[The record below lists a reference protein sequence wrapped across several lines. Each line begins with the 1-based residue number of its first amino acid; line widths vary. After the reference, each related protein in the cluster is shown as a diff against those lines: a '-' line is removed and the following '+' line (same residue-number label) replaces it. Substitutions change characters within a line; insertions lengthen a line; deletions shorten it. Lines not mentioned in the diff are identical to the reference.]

1 MMNIYWT
8 ENAEPKGTTLSRV
21 IYGLRSEADGDL
33 LLDAVTE
40 ADIACEYDSV
50 LSFDALVTPYAQ
62 LERRMN
68 VLMRVM
74 DRTAKSVKPVAVQIA
89 NPMKRGGAVHIP
101 VIFEL
106 SDGQTITIFFHNP
119 DTTPSRIAPSDELIS
134 WKWLLNKKDV
144 TIVVAPEKGK
154 DLHVQE
160 VARRLMALADKNSA
174 AFARAN
180 TRRAER
186 LALIEANDKE
196 IAELDGELERMNNEI
211 QAAEI
216 ELEDSKRA
224 LAEAREAAK
233 KRAEEAAEAA
243 RKAQEEAERRA
254 AEEKAAEEA
263 AAQTATQ
270 PPAEEPAP
278 EPTTDRPPNPLRNP
292 RPMEAKRAWAKEEAN
307 KKLKSRNPELVHWS
321 TASVKH
327 WLKLWDYNAFYRNQ
341 NDGRGIIFG
350 RLFETDRS
358 EAKKAS
364 IESGFSAKVRIAS
377 PHHGAE
383 MTMMHELGHALDLR
397 LGFSKSPEFLR
408 FKEKIKGQ
416 DIGYLVSRYAK
427 TNDREL
433 VAEAFAEYMLS
444 DTPRSAA
451 TEIGRML
458 DEAYAKW
465 TGEAK

>member
-1 MMNIYWT
+1 MKIATSDSILERIRGNPVDPTKTLTST
-8 ENAEPKGTTLSRV
+8 EYCEKIKTWLPGAYVDLSNCSNENSKGISIALNKFILRYPMICSESRAIEMISSVKGFDGFLNYNGRIAESNVDEILDNERIEDEFPKDLESKHLEYASTILS
-21 IYGLRSEADGDL
+21 IPGFSE
-33 LLDAVTE
+33 
-40 ADIACEYDSV
+40 V
-50 LSFDALVTPYAQ
+50 LSYEGALTVVGFYKVRSQAIKDALKLP
-62 LERRMN
+62 
-68 VLMRVM
+68 
-74 DRTAKSVKPVAVQIA
+74 KI
-89 NPMKRGGAVHIP
+89 
-101 VIFEL
+101 
-106 SDGQTITIFFHNP
+106 
-119 DTTPSRIAPSDELIS
+119 
-134 WKWLLNKKDV
+134 
-144 TIVVAPEKGK
+144 
-154 DLHVQE
+154 
-160 VARRLMALADKNSA
+160 
-174 AFARAN
+174 N
-180 TRRAER
+180 TR
-186 LALIEANDKE
+186 DF
-196 IAELDGELERMNNEI
+196 LDLCS
-211 QAAEI
+211 Q
-216 ELEDSKRA
+216 
-224 LAEAREAAK
+224 
-233 KRAEEAAEAA
+233 
-243 RKAQEEAERRA
+243 
-254 AEEKAAEEA
+254 
-263 AAQTATQ
+263 
-270 PPAEEPAP
+270 
-278 EPTTDRPPNPLRNP
+278 
-292 RPMEAKRAWAKEEAN
+292 EAKRAWAKEEAN

-364 IESGFSAKVRIAS
+364 IESGFSAKVRITS

>member
-1 MMNIYWT
+1 MQKLEKAKLI
-8 ENAEPKGTTLSRV
+8 AH
-21 IYGLRSEADGDL
+21 
-33 LLDAVTE
+33 LLDAKRRHKMARSQAKRYIGYEIVSWRRRLGMKIATSDSILERIRGNPVDPTKTLTSTE
-40 ADIACEYDSV
+40 YCEKIKTWLPGAYVDLSNCSNENSKGISIALNKFILRYPMICSESRAIETISSVKGFDGFLNYNGRIAESNVDEILNNERIEDEFPKDLESKHLEYASTILSIPGFSEV
-50 LSFDALVTPYAQ
+50 LSYEGALTVVGFYKVRSQAIKDALKLP
-62 LERRMN
+62 
-68 VLMRVM
+68 
-74 DRTAKSVKPVAVQIA
+74 KI
-89 NPMKRGGAVHIP
+89 
-101 VIFEL
+101 
-106 SDGQTITIFFHNP
+106 
-119 DTTPSRIAPSDELIS
+119 
-134 WKWLLNKKDV
+134 
-144 TIVVAPEKGK
+144 
-154 DLHVQE
+154 
-160 VARRLMALADKNSA
+160 
-174 AFARAN
+174 N
-180 TRRAER
+180 TR
-186 LALIEANDKE
+186 DF
-196 IAELDGELERMNNEI
+196 LDLCS
-211 QAAEI
+211 Q
-216 ELEDSKRA
+216 
-224 LAEAREAAK
+224 
-233 KRAEEAAEAA
+233 
-243 RKAQEEAERRA
+243 
-254 AEEKAAEEA
+254 
-263 AAQTATQ
+263 
-270 PPAEEPAP
+270 
-278 EPTTDRPPNPLRNP
+278 
-292 RPMEAKRAWAKEEAN
+292 EAKRAWAKEEAN

-364 IESGFSAKVRIAS
+364 IESGFSAKVRITS

-427 TNDREL
+427 INDREL